1 MEITDKELLAICN
14 LSNLKMEFAN
24 LIKEKVVVD
33 KKEIVRNHTISSL
46 LEAEKE
52 AILNNDDSKRVFILE
67 KEEENQENKTEIET
81 DNRIYKDIID
91 LKKEAGMVY
100 ECFETEE
107 DFTKKWEIL
116 CAYDG
121 YKLIAEYLDMQKES
135 GYKGIFSSY
144 CIKSG
149 LECPKIYFD

>member
-14 LSNLKMEFAN
+14 LSNLKMEFA
-24 LIKEKVVVD
+24 
-33 KKEIVRNHTISSL
+33 EIVYKDEVSGEERNHTISSL
-46 LEAEKE
+46 LEAERE

-121 YKLIAEYLDMQKES
+121 YKLIAEYS
-135 GYKGIFSSY
+135 
-144 CIKSG
+144 
-149 LECPKIYFD
+149 KIYFD